1 MRLVLLVMASL
12 AAGSAYAGLLVPRS
26 IPALDDFGLITL
38 ALVVGVAGARAL
50 QRFRGR
56 RKTED

>member
-1 MRLVLLVMASL
+1 VKLVLIVVALMVAS
-12 AAGSAYAGLLVPRS
+12 SAYAGILVRP
-26 IPALDDFGLITL
+26 IPALDEFGLIAL

-56 RKTED
+56 RKTRE